1 MSVEEKFIRYVQY
14 DTQSDA
20 SSQTIPST
28 KKQLVL
34 ADALKKECEAMG
46 FDRVVEKQ
54 GTVYA
59 FLKEKGTLS
68 KEAIG
73 FVAHMDTASEISGK
87 NVKPK
92 IIRDY
97 DGQMIHLNETY
108 SMDPDRFPSLKKV
121 KHEDLIV
128 TDGTTLLGGDDK
140 AGIAIIMQAMEELIH
155 SDQPHGP
162 VAIAFTP
169 DEEIGRGVEAF
180 DLKEFPVDFAYTI
193 DGDRIDAI
201 DYETFNAAEAIIDI
215 QGVSIHPGDAK
226 DRMVNA
232 ALLAIEFASMLPKDE
247 IPSKTEGR
255 EGFYHLLSIE
265 GECEHAKLVYLLRE
279 HDVNKFENQM
289 ETIQQIAKEMNAK
302 YNNRIEA
309 AIRKQ
314 YSNMKEYMHG
324 DLRSVHRAEEA
335 IRKAGME
342 PVHTPV
348 RGGTDGAMLTE
359 RGLIC
364 PNLGTGSY
372 NHHGRY
378 EFASIPQM
386 KKMVEIVKSILEG

>member
-232 ALLAIEFASMLPKDE
+232 ALLA
-247 IPSKTEGR
+247 
-255 EGFYHLLSIE
+255 LS
-265 GECEHAKLVYLLRE
+265 
-279 HDVNKFENQM
+279 
-289 ETIQQIAKEMNAK
+289 
-302 YNNRIEA
+302 
-309 AIRKQ
+309 
-314 YSNMKEYMHG
+314 
-324 DLRSVHRAEEA
+324 
-335 IRKAGME
+335 
-342 PVHTPV
+342 
-348 RGGTDGAMLTE
+348 
-359 RGLIC
+359 LI
-364 PNLGTGSY
+364 
-372 NHHGRY
+372 H
-378 EFASIPQM
+378 I
-386 KKMVEIVKSILEG
+386 

>member
-59 FLKEKGTLS
+59 FLKEKGTRS

-73 FVAHMDTASEISGK
+73 FVANMDTASEISGK

-97 DGQMIHLNETY
+97 DGQTIHLNETY

-140 AGIAIIMQAMEELIH
+140 AGIAIIMQAM
-155 SDQPHGP
+155 
-162 VAIAFTP
+162 
-169 DEEIGRGVEAF
+169 EIGRGVEAF